1 MHVVY
6 EKLRLS
12 TSISGPSLLEEM
24 YRQHLDDMRPTV
36 STVDAW
42 YTNAA
47 LPRISGLTFVT
58 MLISNWHA
66 DLPFSRYSRSN
77 GFLEA
82 QKPTPLPFWSRIQ
95 WPLKISA
102 PKGETFCPD
111 DRSTVMQ
118 TNVHANLWHHR

>member
-36 STVDAW
+36 STVDVW

-47 LPRISGLTFVT
+47 LPRISGLAFVT
-58 MLISNWHA
+58 DDIAKMLKKM
-66 DLPFSRYSRSN
+66 
-77 GFLEA
+77 
-82 QKPTPLPFWSRIQ
+82 QRI
-95 WPLKISA
+95 LFTMDSS
-102 PKGETFCPD
+102 G
-111 DRSTVMQ
+111 
-118 TNVHANLWHHR
+118 